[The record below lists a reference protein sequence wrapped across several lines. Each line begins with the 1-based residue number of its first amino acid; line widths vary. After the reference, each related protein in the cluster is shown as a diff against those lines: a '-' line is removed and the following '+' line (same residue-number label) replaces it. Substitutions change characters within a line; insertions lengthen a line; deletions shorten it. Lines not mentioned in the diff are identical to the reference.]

1 MARNLFCIKNAWT
14 FWAFGI
20 FANETDIWAPT
31 EMHNYLCCTWI
42 LGLSQCDLKS
52 GLFIAD
58 FFFIVRQLLKYLIF
72 GIWNFCRVNQLE
84 SFFSQFFFVKMVHYS
99 SNGTRYMRH
108 KVKSKWFMFEFGK
121 DAGEI
126 HFKLISHTANHTK
139 TSYLFC

>member
-1 MARNLFCIKNAWT
+1 MNILSIWYICEWNRHLSTTRDAQLFMLYMNIGFEPVWFK
-14 FWAFGI
+14 I
-20 FANETDIWAPT
+20 RII
-31 EMHNYLCCTWI
+31 Y
-42 LGLSQCDLKS
+42 SR
-52 GLFIAD
+52 

-84 SFFSQFFFVKMVHYS
+84 SFFLQFFFVKMVHYS